1 MYIDRNVS
9 ELLVLLLPFAL
20 HSNSMDQGQKHEENT
35 LSFHDSN

>member
-9 ELLVLLLPFAL
+9 ELVLLLPFAL

-35 LSFHDSN
+35 LSFHESN